1 MAFVYRDRFP
11 GSLGPRKVE
20 TTVYRWVLDQTVEE
34 ESAGDFW
41 STDHAEY
48 NMNAEHCVNEASSI
62 KFDESK
68 IYDSIDE
75 GMAAQKGSRYA
86 FRYYLDEKSRTEER
100 LEDRI
105 QREIQKL
112 QCYADSHHVRTHKSK
127 FTGCRYCGSKVNNE
141 YVNDDNVCPCCGQSL
156 YSDTD
161 RATINRYKGNID
173 RWQQELEEM
182 QRTNKRKKSGTM
194 WYVSTLYH

>member
-1 MAFVYRDRFP
+1 MVFVYRDRFP
-11 GSLGPRKVE
+11 GSLDARKVK
-20 TTVYRWVLDQTVEE
+20 TTVYRWVLDQTMEE
-34 ESAGDFW
+34 ESAGDFR
-41 STDHAEY
+41 HAEY
-48 NMNAEHCVNEASSI
+48 SASPERCAIEASSI
-62 KFDESK
+62 KFDEDK

-86 FRYYLDEKSRTEER
+86 FRYYLTEKLRAEER

-105 QREIQKL
+105 QREKQKL
-112 QCYADSHHVRTHKSK
+112 QYYIDSHHVRAHKSK

-141 YVNDDNVCPCCGQSL
+141 YVNEDNVCPCCGNSL

-161 RATINRYKGNID
+161 RATINRYKGNVD

-182 QRTNKRKKSGTM
+182 QRTNKRKKSDTM
-194 WYVSTLYH
+194 WYVSILYH

>member
-1 MAFVYRDRFP
+1 MKYYVTYRIEGRY
-11 GSLGPRKVE
+11 
-20 TTVYRWVLDQTVEE
+20 T
-34 ESAGDFW
+34 
-41 STDHAEY
+41 AE
-48 NMNAEHCVNEASSI
+48 VEASSI
-62 KFDESK
+62 E
-68 IYDSIDE
+68 
-75 GMAAQKGSRYA
+75 MAQKEAVTTYETADFG
-86 FRYYLDEKSRTEER
+86 EV
-100 LEDRI
+100 EDRI

-141 YVNDDNVCPCCGQSL
+141 YVNEDNVCPCCGNSL

-161 RATINRYKGNID
+161 RATINRYKGNIN